1 MYRELLKLEKFP
13 NIILARNRFS
23 TIWGGASLLTM
34 LLQSMENLLK
44 SAFHWDFIIN
54 LSESDFPI
62 KRIEKLEEFLVANYD
77 RNFVKGHGRET
88 QRFIQKQGL
97 DKTFVECDTHMWR
110 IGDRKLPIGIQV
122 DGGSDWVALSRTFV
136 QYIIEKKQT
145 DPLLQ
150 GLLIIFQHTLLPAES
165 FFHTVLRNTKFC
177 NTYVDNN
184 LHVTNWK
191 RKLGCKCQYKHV
203 VDWCGCSPND
213 FKPEDWS
220 RLHNTENKMLFFARK
235 FEPIINQIV
244 ITKLERWLFNDNGD
258 AMKDIVNLHGYW
270 QSFFH
275 WKDAKSKQDDLILT
289 IARSV
294 ILRIFKQWQWQHQQQ
309 QHSQQHQHHY
319 HIERIHELTH
329 YFYLDQYKGYLIR
342 FHCKDMITNN
352 TYEFET
358 RIRPMQYTRISK
370 NLKLSKRIKQFEVS
384 SDYDQKEQISR
395 NFARFLGPY
404 TDLILTLTVGGI
416 NKDTSHSYN
425 LTLLWI
431 DPVGRLQ
438 DSSEIHIEDTQT
450 DNINYSKAF
459 LKQPLLPGIWNVK
472 LIGRTAIYA
481 QTNFLIVPLSHY
493 NREPFDNV
501 HQASLIN
508 GGSNSID
515 SIPVSSASTVS
526 TALPLSSFDDFI
538 LPTEWLKYLPTTD
551 ETNRLFN
558 ISKRNALKIGTELDD
573 WLDALVS
580 RFHYIRELCIVHEI
594 DMKFFKT
601 NSNQSLPLCVNSL
614 WSSLASDPKSDIN
627 VLLKLTNENFDN
639 TVNNGQ

>member
-1 MYRELLKLEKFP
+1 MLVLEKQFP
-13 NIILARNRFS
+13 NIQLARNRFS

-34 LLQSMENLLK
+34 LLQSMENLLT
-44 SAFHWDFIIN
+44 SPFHWDFVIN

-62 KRIEKLEEFLVANYD
+62 KRIERLEEFLIANYD

-110 IGDRKLPIGIQV
+110 IGDRKLPAGIQV
-122 DGGSDWVALSRTFV
+122 DGGSDWVALSRSFV
-136 QYIIEKKQT
+136 QYIIERKET
-145 DPLLQ
+145 EPLLQ
-150 GLLIIFQHTLLPAES
+150 GLLIIFQNTLLPAES

-220 RLHNTENKMLFFARK
+220 RLHNTANKMLFFARK

-244 ITKLERWLFNDNGD
+244 ITKLEKWLYNKDDKNNNIDN
-258 AMKDIVNLHGYW
+258 IHGYW
-270 QSFFH
+270 QSFYH
-275 WKDAKSKQDDLILT
+275 WKDARVKQDDLILT
-289 IARSV
+289 IAKCLAQKITR
-294 ILRIFKQWQWQHQQQ
+294 QW
-309 QHSQQHQHHY
+309 HHRLEK
-319 HIERIHELTH
+319 IEELTH

-342 FHCKDMITNN
+342 FISVDPLTNITH
-352 TYEFET
+352 ELET

-395 NFARFLGPY
+395 NFARFLGPF
-404 TDLILTLTVGGI
+404 TDLILTFNIAGI
-416 NKDTSHSYN
+416 SKDTSHSYN

-431 DPVGRLQ
+431 DPAGRLQ
-438 DSSEIHIEDTQT
+438 DSNEIHIEDTQI

-472 LIGRTAIYA
+472 LIGRTALYA
-481 QTNFLIVPLSHY
+481 QTNFLIVPLSH
-493 NREPFDNV
+493 NDRQPINNLKE
-501 HQASLIN
+501 ASKIN
-508 GGSNSID
+508 GGGISVDLSPSI
-515 SIPVSSASTVS
+515 
-526 TALPLSSFDDFI
+526 FDDFV
-538 LPTEWLKYLPTTD
+538 LPTEWLKYLPTND
-551 ETNRLFN
+551 ESNRLLSM
-558 ISKRNALKIGTELDD
+558 SKRNALKVEQELDE
-573 WLDALVS
+573 WLDDLVGK
-580 RFHYIRELCIVHEI
+580 FHHIRDICIVNETSKHLLYN
-594 DMKFFKT
+594 FN

-614 WSSLASDPKSDIN
+614 WSSLAPDPKSDIN
-627 VLLKLTNENFDN
+627 LILKQLPEAIN
-639 TVNNGQ
+639 VSNGVRGRK